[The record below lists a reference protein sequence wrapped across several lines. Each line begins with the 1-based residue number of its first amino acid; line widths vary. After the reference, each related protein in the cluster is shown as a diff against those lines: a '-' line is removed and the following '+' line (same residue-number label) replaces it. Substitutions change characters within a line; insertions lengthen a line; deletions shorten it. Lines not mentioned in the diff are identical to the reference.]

1 MKKNK
6 SNISKKY
13 LIFFIPLCILLL
25 VITLSSMFSGQN
37 VKGIEKREAEVKK
50 DENETMITV
59 LFHKTGEINTVDLEE
74 YLEGVVPA
82 EMPPSFNFEALKAQ
96 AVAARTYIINRQ
108 GFENEQHKNATVCTD
123 STHCK
128 AYMTDED
135 ARLKW
140 GIEWDKTYRHKIERA
155 VLETKGQIVT
165 YNDEPISAV
174 FHSTSSGKTENSEDV
189 WQNPLP
195 YLRSVVSEGEEKS
208 PRYTSEVSVSCEEF
222 KNKIKSLD
230 YSVEFDKNPQKW
242 IGDIIYNES
251 GSVKSICVGTGE
263 FKGTQ
268 IRSAFSL
275 RSSNFK
281 IKIDDNSVLFSVTG
295 NGHGVGMSQY
305 GANYAAENGYTYE
318 QILKKYYSGVEI
330 KTMNNI

>member
-6 SNISKKY
+6 YKISKKNF
-13 LIFFIPLCILLL
+13 IFLVPIVFLVL
-25 VITLSSMFSGQN
+25 VIALSSMFSGQN
-37 VKGIEKREAEVKK
+37 IKEGFVEKAETKK
-50 DENETMITV
+50 EKNETMITV
-59 LFHKTGEINTVDLEE
+59 MFHKTGEIKSVGLEE

-108 GFENEQHKNATVCTD
+108 GVENEQHKNASVCTD

-128 AYMTDED
+128 AYMTDDD

-140 GIEWDKTYRHKIERA
+140 GVEWDKTYKHKIERA
-155 VLETKGQIVT
+155 VMETRGQIVT

-208 PRYTSEVSVSCEEF
+208 PRYTSEVTVSCDEF
-222 KNKIKSLD
+222 KNKIRGLD
-230 YSVEFDKNPQKW
+230 SGVKFDKNPQKW
-242 IGDIIYNES
+242 IGNITYNES
-251 GSVKSICVGTGE
+251 GSVKSISVGTGS

-281 IKIDDNSVLFSVTG
+281 IRIEDNNVYFSVIG

-318 QILKKYYSGVEI
+318 QILKKYYSGVEL
-330 KTMNNI
+330 KNMNNI